1 MNVIDRD
8 FLQAKDS
15 YTPKQLETLKKAL
28 KIQKQINDWEYE
40 LRHLLWDNWLSAL
53 DLHKCNRDWIFRKA
67 SKNQE
72 EEKTW
77 FRNRLL
83 DIVSWWKSLLP
94 SKLPK

>member
-15 YTPKQLETLKKAL
+15 YTPKQLETLKKAI
-28 KIQKQINDWEYE
+28 KIQNQIKNWEWE
-40 LRHLLWDNWLSAL
+40 LRHLLGDNWLSAL
-53 DLHKCNRDWIFRKA
+53 DLHKFDRDWIFEKDLG
-67 SKNQE
+67 NQE

-83 DIVSWWKSLLP
+83 DILSWWKSLLP
-94 SKLPK
+94 